1 MPISGIHSLY
11 DYRIGAIEQI
21 QHSDNYEL
29 KKGGHSAFYD
39 HTEPLE
45 ETIPDF
51 ADYFIE
57 AQQMLVRAQEVN
69 TMGKDF
75 EIRKNWYALF
85 ITIITCKDASEALRA
100 MGIVT
105 E

>member
-1 MPISGIHSLY
+1 MYKKEPHKRFVGFQISRTQRCFKRVIEKGGGSMPISGIHSLY

-21 QHSDNYEL
+21 QHHDNYEL

-57 AQQMLVRAQEVN
+57 AQQMLVRV
-69 TMGKDF
+69 
-75 EIRKNWYALF
+75 
-85 ITIITCKDASEALRA
+85 
-100 MGIVT
+100 
-105 E
+105 